1 MGRCVM
7 NGCVS
12 LFFFFYLQKREIQD
26 KVGGGI
32 FVRRDVSKEGLVIIC
47 DEA

>member
-1 MGRCVM
+1 M

-26 KVGGGI
+26 KVGGI
-32 FVRRDVSKEGLVIIC
+32 FVRRDLSKEGLVIIC